1 MMRPEHR
8 QAQHL
13 ILQQAA
19 CWLALVFGLA
29 SCSAAISPKTE
40 VPAAAAPGS
49 PAAGSYPGSLPEA
62 NGGPLAS
69 PPLHITYPA
78 AGMDIPVHP
87 FVPDEASVASRSL
100 VPPETM
106 DGYWLASFGSPGAG
120 STDTTYV
127 MGHSWLGR
135 DAPFNHLSSFARPGD
150 RLTVHTGAGAL
161 EYQVDSVTIHT
172 KATLKDSAI
181 WNVVPNAVVLIS
193 CFTENPQGKNVVV
206 LARPA
211 PAELQ

>member
-19 CWLALVFGLA
+19 CWLALVFVLA

-49 PAAGSYPGSLPEA
+49 PAAGSHPGSLPEA
-62 NGGPLAS
+62 NGGPPAS

-127 MGHSWLGR
+127 VGHSWLGR

>member
-1 MMRPEHR
+1 MRPER
-8 QAQHL
+8 RPAQHL
-13 ILQQAA
+13 ILRQAA

-29 SCSAAISPKTE
+29 SCSPAISPDGD
-40 VPAAAAPGS
+40 VPVVTAPGVS
-49 PAAGSYPGSLPEA
+49 AAGSYPGPVPEDA
-62 NGGPLAS
+62 GGPPAS

-78 AGMDIPVHP
+78 AGMDIRVHR
-87 FVPDEASVASRSL
+87 FVPDDTSVASRSL
-100 VPPETM
+100 VPPETT

-135 DAPFNHLSSFARPGD
+135 DAPFNHLSSSSRPGD
-150 RLTVHTGAGAL
+150 RLTVHTSAGAL

-181 WNVVPNAVVLIS
+181 WNVMPNGVVLIS
-193 CFTENPQGKNVVV
+193 CFTEDPQDKNVVV
-206 LARPA
+206 LALPS

>member
-1 MMRPEHR
+1 MGRPEHR
-8 QAQHL
+8 LAQHV
-13 ILQQAA
+13 ILRQAA

-40 VPAAAAPGS
+40 MPLAAAPGAS
-49 PAAGSYPGSLPEA
+49 AAGSYPGSVPEA
-62 NGGPLAS
+62 AGGPPAS
-69 PPLHITYPA
+69 PPLRITYPA

-106 DGYWLASFGSPGAG
+106 DGYWLATFGSPGEG

-127 MGHSWLGR
+127 VGHSWLGR
-135 DAPFNHLSSFARPGD
+135 DAPFNHLSSSARPGD
-150 RLTVHTGAGAL
+150 RLTVHTSAGAL

-181 WNVVPNAVVLIS
+181 WDVVPNGVVLIS
-193 CFTENPQGKNVVV
+193 CFTKDPEGKNVVV
-206 LARPA
+206 LALPS